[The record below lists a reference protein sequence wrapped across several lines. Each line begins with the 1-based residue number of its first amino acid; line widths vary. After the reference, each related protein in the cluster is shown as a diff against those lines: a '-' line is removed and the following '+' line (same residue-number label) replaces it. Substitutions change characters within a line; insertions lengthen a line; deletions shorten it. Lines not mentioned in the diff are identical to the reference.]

1 MRESTNKSVYPSLVD
16 EARGGGRGGRG
27 GMRECGMRRVS
38 SLHLALRW
46 QHFDAARV
54 LIAAGVGCAMS
65 FIRDDSIYV

>member
-1 MRESTNKSVYPSLVD
+1 
-16 EARGGGRGGRG
+16 
-27 GMRECGMRRVS
+27 MRECGMRRVS